1 MIRQRNKRQRFFFP
15 FLSHT
20 IFTKPELELGTRVTR
35 SLSRR
40 SPEPDGE
47 MAGPELGHEWSRSPE
62 PEPRI
67 ESNPFSPEPEQ
78 FRDNIKSNIL
88 FNCMPL

>member
-20 IFTKPELELGTRVTR
+20 IFTKPELEHE
-35 SLSRR
+35 SRGH
-40 SPEPDGE
+40 SHAVAQNQ

-78 FRDNIKSNIL
+78 
-88 FNCMPL
+88 